1 MNTILQIIKTDP
13 TLLDHIKPSFDEL
26 PETDHEDG
34 KYRLRKYS
42 KVRAEEPRNRGFWW
56 IEQLDIHTFTQSE
69 KYNKH
74 QGGVTRTFDSIDED
88 VIHSNAMREMMCAFY
103 DACSLPNRHVVDIHQ
118 MRAKCKGGGATQ
130 LAPEG
135 WHQDGYDCLAI
146 TGVHRSNIAGGE
158 ILLATSKTEEPFM
171 KAVVGAGT
179 MVIID
184 DSVLWHNGRSIQPVD
199 EKEPAWMDV
208 FIFTARK

>member
-1 MNTILQIIKTDP
+1 MTN
-13 TLLDHIKPSFDEL
+13 TLLQVTKISEAYTDLLKPSFNNL
-26 PETDHEDG
+26 PETDHADG

-42 KVRAEEPRNRGFWW
+42 RVFVSIKTGITSVSDLKVKE
-56 IEQLDIHTFTQSE
+56 FTQSS

-74 QGGVTRTFDSIDED
+74 QGDVQREFVNIDSDTL
-88 VIHSNAMREMMCAFY
+88 NTPAMRAMVGVFR
-103 DACSLPNRHVVDIHQ
+103 DACNLGERFTMDIHQ

-146 TGVHRSNIAGGE
+146 TGVHRSNIVGGE